1 MSPAQ
6 QSSPTSVRLVYLVF
20 GRIVPMVFFVLL
32 LVLQVELL
40 APDLRTELD
49 RFPDIESGL
58 VAVNDV
64 LQVAFVG
71 GIALI
76 YLVRKPSTVQRHQP
90 TAVLV
95 AFYASFI
102 LLTIRP
108 LQNALGISV
117 GRPGRV
123 LLLASLVLVLAGL
136 AFTIYALAYLRLS
149 FSIVPEARE
158 LITGGPYRLARHP
171 IYLGE
176 ITTGLGIVLGLM
188 TWFSAALWL
197 SMIVAQLIRSRYEED
212 VLEEAFPEYATY
224 ARRTKRLVPW
234 LV

>member
-6 QSSPTSVRLVYLVF
+6 RSSPTSVRLVYLVF

-40 APDLRTELD
+40 APDLRTALD

-76 YLVRKPSTVQRHQP
+76 YLVRKPPTVRRHQP
-90 TAVLV
+90 AAVLV

-136 AFTIYALAYLRLS
+136 AFTVYALAYLRLS

-158 LITGGPYRLARHP
+158 LVTGGPYRLARHP

-212 VLEEAFPEYATY
+212 VLKEAFPEYATY
-224 ARRTKRLVPW
+224 ARRTNRLVPW

>member
-40 APDLRTELD
+40 APDLRTALD
-49 RFPDIESGL
+49 RFPDIESWL

-64 LQVAFVG
+64 LQIAFVG

-76 YLVRKPSTVQRHQP
+76 YLVRKPPTVRRHQP
-90 TAVLV
+90 VAVLV

-176 ITTGLGIVLGLM
+176 ITTGLGIVIGLM